1 MPSNAYEN
9 RTSGP
14 INKRVPT
21 DDTVERLVCDDCGF
35 INYINPKIIVGAV
48 CTWEDRFLLCRR
60 SIPPRLGYWTMPAG
74 FMEEGETTI
83 EGAIREAK
91 EEACTDIAIDAL
103 LGIYNIARLSQVHLI
118 YRAQLIS
125 PHYSAGVE
133 SQAVDLFEWD
143 DIPWQD
149 LAFPSVHWALSHF
162 KEVEG
167 KKDFTPRP
175 EGKI

>member
-1 MPSNAYEN
+1 
-9 RTSGP
+9 
-14 INKRVPT
+14 
-21 DDTVERLVCDDCGF
+21 
-35 INYINPKIIVGAV
+35 
-48 CTWEDRFLLCRR
+48 
-60 SIPPRLGYWTMPAG
+60 MPAG

-91 EEACTDIAIDAL
+91 EEACTDITIDAL

-125 PHYSAGVE
+125 PKYSAGTE
-133 SQAVDLFEWD
+133 SQEVDLFEWD
-143 DIPWQD
+143 DIPWED

-167 KKDFTPRP
+167 KTDFTPRP

>member
-1 MPSNAYEN
+1 MSSNAYDN
-9 RTSGP
+9 RIGGP
-14 INKRVPT
+14 INRRIPA
-21 DDTVERLVCDDCGF
+21 DDTLERLVCDECGF

-48 CTWEDRFLLCRR
+48 CTWEGKFLLCKR

-91 EEACTDIAIDAL
+91 EEACTDITIDAL

-125 PHYSAGVE
+125 PKYSAGTE
-133 SQAVDLFEWD
+133 SQEVDLFEWD
-143 DIPWQD
+143 DIPWED